1 MALEW
6 SSCARRMGVSQSFAG
21 TIPMHFARI
30 LLPALLV
37 VASAPIGAEIA
48 IVLNSA
54 DQTVSLVDTVAYKE
68 LSRIPVGKE
77 PHHLMA
83 TPDDKQLIVANAV
96 SNELVFLDPGSGQI
110 INRQKNISDPYQ
122 IGFSPDK
129 KWFVSNSLRLD
140 RVDIYR
146 GEDFAL
152 VKRLPAPKTPSHL
165 AFDKASQFVF
175 VTLQESNQVM
185 AVDLAKQE
193 IVWTMPVGKQP
204 AGIWMTPDDKYLLV
218 AMTGDDYVEA
228 YDWRTRTSVRRLKT
242 GKGAHNFQA
251 RGDGRH
257 VFLSNRMA
265 NTISVIDQHSLTVVD
280 TIDAPGGPDDME
292 VTRDGKQLW
301 YTGRFSRKLWVIDLE
316 TKKVVQS
323 IPVGRSPH
331 GVYFHTHAPRQ

>member
-1 MALEW
+1 
-6 SSCARRMGVSQSFAG
+6 MGIAQPIAG
-21 TIPMHFARI
+21 NIPMCFARVLVPI
-30 LLPALLV
+30 LLF
-37 VASAPIGAEIA
+37 VASAPVRADIA

-83 TPDDKQLIVANAV
+83 TPDDRQLIVANAI
-96 SNELVFLDPGSGQI
+96 SNELVFLDPMSGQI
-110 INRQKNISDPYQ
+110 INRLKNISDPYQ

-165 AFDKASQFVF
+165 AFDRASQFVF
-175 VTLQESNQVM
+175 VTLQQSNEVM
-185 AVDLAKQE
+185 AIDLAKQE
-193 IVWTMPVGKQP
+193 TTWTMPVGKQP

-228 YDWRTRTSVRRLKT
+228 YDWRTRTSVKKLRT

-265 NTISVIDQHSLTVVD
+265 NTISVIDQQALAVVD
-280 TIDAPGGPDDME
+280 TIEAPGGPDDLE

-301 YTGRFSRKLWVIDLE
+301 YTGRFSRKLWVIDLD

-331 GVYFHTHAPRQ
+331 GVYFHTHAPRK